1 MGIDG
6 VCVGRGGGGGGGG
19 IHCSNLMLYLL
30 LCLALW
36 RELILKQKGVLTDN
50 LDISSLAKISDGY
63 TPGHLIEVIKQ
74 VLTERRIQQVP
85 KIIYSKDRNTF
96 FISSTL

>member
-1 MGIDG
+1 MGVVEGDA
-6 VCVGRGGGGGGGG
+6 GGGGAGGGVVEGG
-19 IHCSNLMLYLL
+19 IDCSNLVMLYVL

-74 VLTERRIQQVP
+74 VMTERRIQQVP
-85 KIIYSKDRNTF
+85 QDNIQKYFS
-96 FISSTL
+96 LVH

>member
-1 MGIDG
+1 
-6 VCVGRGGGGGGGG
+6 
-19 IHCSNLMLYLL
+19 MLYVL

-74 VLTERRIQQVP
+74 VMTERRIQQVP
-85 KIIYSKDRNTF
+85 QDNIQKYFS
-96 FISSTL
+96 LVH